1 MAKLTANNLQARN
14 LPDLLTTEQAAV
26 LLRVSEATVR
36 RMAVSGGIPAC
47 KVGQKQ
53 KLWRFPKRAI
63 CEKMGISSQ

>member
-26 LLRVSEATVR
+26 LLGISKATVR

-47 KVGQKQ
+47 KVGQK
-53 KLWRFPKRAI
+53 LWRFPKRAI